1 MKRYKAMIAR
11 LRYIQG
17 AQDAEL
23 GKTPQSSSPRYLRG
37 YSEQYAKEQIISSR
51 TEHVY
56 F

>member
-1 MKRYKAMIAR
+1 MNRYKSMIAR

-23 GKTPQSSSPRYLRG
+23 GKSPQSCSPKYLQG
-37 YSEQYAKEQIISSR
+37 YAEQYAKEQMMSAR
-51 TEHVY
+51 TEQHY